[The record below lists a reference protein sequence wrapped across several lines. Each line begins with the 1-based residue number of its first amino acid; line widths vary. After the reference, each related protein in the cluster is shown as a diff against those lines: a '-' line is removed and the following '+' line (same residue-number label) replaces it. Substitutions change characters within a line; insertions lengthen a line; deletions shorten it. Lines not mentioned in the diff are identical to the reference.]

1 MHKFTRLKKR
11 IKKNEGFRNKLYF
24 DQVGRLTVGY
34 GHLIKNSENFS
45 TKKKYSK
52 KYLNYVFENDF
63 KKAIAEYKKHYKKLR
78 LSNSSREVLIEM
90 IFQLG
95 IKKVNKFKRF
105 NKFLK
110 QKLLY
115 LAALEMIN
123 SLWYIQTPK
132 RVDGL
137 IKVLLSLEND
147 KYR

>member
-24 DQVGRLTVGY
+24 DQVGKLTVGY

-52 KYLNYVFENDF
+52 KYLNFVFENDF
-63 KKAIAEYKKHYKKLR
+63 KKAITEYKKYYKKLR

-123 SLWYIQTPK
+123 SLWHIQTPK

>member
-1 MHKFTRLKKR
+1 MDL
-11 IKKNEGFRNKLYF
+11 
-24 DQVGRLTVGY
+24 
-34 GHLIKNSENFS
+34 
-45 TKKKYSK
+45 
-52 KYLNYVFENDF
+52 
-63 KKAIAEYKKHYKKLR
+63 
-78 LSNSSREVLIEM
+78 NSSREVLIEM

-137 IKVLLSLEND
+137 IKVLLSHEND